1 MTDEIINKVANSGL
15 ITLDLEEYY
24 PKGER
29 YFFDMKEHFFEGLL
43 IREKE
48 FRNFVKSHN
57 WMTYQNKFVAIGCT
71 SDAIVPV
78 WAYMLLSNAL
88 TPYASKIVYGN
99 LKQLESI
106 LFEKVL
112 EDIKLETFEDKR
124 IIIKGCSNKPIPE
137 HAYVRLTQK
146 LSLVAKS
153 IMFGEACSSVPIYKK
168 K

>member
-1 MTDEIINKVANSGL
+1 
-15 ITLDLEEYY
+15 
-24 PKGER
+24 
-29 YFFDMKEHFFEGLL
+29 
-43 IREKE
+43 
-48 FRNFVKSHN
+48 
-57 WMTYQNKFVAIGCT
+57 
-71 SDAIVPV
+71 
-78 WAYMLLSNAL
+78 
-88 TPYASKIVYGN
+88 VYGN